1 MTSGSCSIATC
12 RSRRWRSSWLAAVS
26 RSRSHARR
34 DRGHRDGSGPRTTD
48 CVVDGFYAKRSVAV
62 AGSSPAAAQRRAEG
76 AGLDPG
82 AADRSTIQRAVKCDP
97 TQSQTES
104 TAAHRLG
111 TARGYTPNPHQ
122 IDGRDRGQQDL
133 LRSRLDQ
140 IVDPAHPL
148 AKLGR
153 TIDWGFLEERL
164 GAVYTDR
171 PGRPPL
177 PTRLMAGL
185 AILKHMHNLSDEVL
199 CERWLENPY
208 YQLLCGEE
216 FFRHTLP
223 FDRSPLTRWRQRMG
237 EAKTCGPAEGEP
249 ARGEPH
255 RCCQA
260 GRLHPRHRRYHGAA
274 EGDRLPD
281 RCPPAAS
288 CARAPG
294 AAGAQAWRGAATILC
309 ACRQGRA

>member
-62 AGSSPAAAQRRAEG
+62 AGSSPAAAQRCAEG

-122 IDGRDRGQQDL
+122 IDGRDLRKGERGT
-133 LRSRLDQ
+133 Q
-140 IVDPAHPL
+140 IVFTR
-148 AKLGR
+148 KLSIR
-153 TIDWGFLEERL
+153 DKETDEEKQISML
-164 GAVYTDR
+164 KTYNVFHTSQVEG
-171 PGRPPL
+171 L
-177 PTRLMAGL
+177 P
-185 AILKHMHNLSDEVL
+185 
-199 CERWLENPY
+199 
-208 YQLLCGEE
+208 EE
-216 FFRHTLP
+216 
-223 FDRSPLTRWRQRMG
+223 
-237 EAKTCGPAEGEP
+237 
-249 ARGEPH
+249 
-255 RCCQA
+255 
-260 GRLHPRHRRYHGAA
+260 
-274 EGDRLPD
+274 PD
-281 RCPPAAS
+281 
-288 CARAPG
+288 
-294 AAGAQAWRGAATILC
+294 L
-309 ACRQGRA
+309 